1 MFDIKEQQDQSAE
14 LDQTINPDRTDS
26 EKSDDVQVL
35 EVPTKLGLQAKTS
48 ESEDQKEEVKAEE
61 KAEIPLEQAATDE
74 QT

>member
-48 ESEDQKEEVKAEE
+48 ESEDQKEEVKCEE
-61 KAEIPLEQAATDE
+61 KAETPLEQAATDE